1 MRDGRR
7 EKRAREPGRDR
18 QREVDGKEVI
28 SETVHYVQLVYTK

>member
-18 QREVDGKEVI
+18 QREVDGKVI
-28 SETVHYVQLVYTK
+28 SETVHYVQLVYTT